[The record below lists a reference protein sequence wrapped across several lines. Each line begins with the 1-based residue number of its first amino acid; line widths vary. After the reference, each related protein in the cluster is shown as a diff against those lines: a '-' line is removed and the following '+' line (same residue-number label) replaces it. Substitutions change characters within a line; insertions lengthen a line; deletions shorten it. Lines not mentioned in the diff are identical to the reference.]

1 MEIKKM
7 YIDGEWTEGTSGK
20 LIDSI
25 NPATGEVIA
34 QVYESSLEDT
44 NRAIAA
50 AKKSFYVTREWRDM
64 DSQQRGDILLKI
76 ADTIEKYLP
85 ELAKLDAIDNG
96 KPLREAEGDVDD
108 GLHTFRY
115 YASLI
120 KAPCGGVYEV
130 NSNFG
135 TMHSY
140 MVHEPVGVCAQI
152 TPWNYPFLM
161 AIWKLAPALANVI
174 KLRKFLTFTA
184 AFFS

>member
-50 AKKSFYVTREWRDM
+50 AKKSFYITREWRDM

-85 ELAKLDAIDNG
+85 ELAKLDAID
-96 KPLREAEGDVDD
+96 
-108 GLHTFRY
+108 T
-115 YASLI
+115 ASRLERQRVTLMTDST
-120 KAPCGGVYEV
+120 P
-130 NSNFG
+130 SD
-135 TMHSY
+135 
-140 MVHEPVGVCAQI
+140 I
-152 TPWNYPFLM
+152 TR
-161 AIWKLAPALANVI
+161 ALS
-174 KLRKFLTFTA
+174 KLRA
-184 AFFS
+184 EAYMR

>member
-140 MVHEPVGVCAQI
+140 MVHEPVGV
-152 TPWNYPFLM
+152 
-161 AIWKLAPALANVI
+161 
-174 KLRKFLTFTA
+174 
-184 AFFS
+184 

>member
-7 YIDGEWTEGTSGK
+7 YIDGEWVEGTSGK
-20 LIDSI
+20 FIESI

-34 QVYESSLEDT
+34 RIHESNIEDT

-64 DSQQRGDILLKI
+64 DSQTRGDILLKI
-76 ADTIEKYLP
+76 ADKIEEYLP

-108 GLHTFRY
+108 GLHAFRY

-120 KAPCGGVYEV
+120 KAPYGGD
-130 NSNFG
+130 
-135 TMHSY
+135 
-140 MVHEPVGVCAQI
+140 
-152 TPWNYPFLM
+152 
-161 AIWKLAPALANVI
+161 
-174 KLRKFLTFTA
+174 RK
-184 AFFS
+184 SVV